1 MTNIKLHFTE
11 KEYIKNEKFDLIL
24 KSSYDQY
31 ERLYSVTY
39 ENKKILIYAFWIWFF
54 YTENNWFLYLTN
66 WKDILFEIK
75 IEDFSVKTYESTTF
89 IVDIFFYKNFTIIYD
104 ELSIDILDENLNL
117 IKSFT
122 SEPISMI
129 KNCFLEWNKIIF
141 YDENDKKYEKFIL

>member
-1 MTNIKLHFTE
+1 M
-11 KEYIKNEKFDLIL
+11 
-24 KSSYDQY
+24 
-31 ERLYSVTY
+31 
-39 ENKKILIYAFWIWFF
+39 KILIYAFWIWFF

-117 IKSFT
+117 IKSFI

-141 YDENDKKYEKFIL
+141 YDKNDKK